1 MTSRERKSAKR
12 SRAHKAFLA
21 YLRDSAVL
29 VGVKRY
35 PRTLGFTVPKSPGF
49 WAKRIKVGRTLDMSG
64 DKPSLVNATKLVP
77 LFRPHIP
84 YGFAG
89 KSRNAPS
96 LMRERDANKHKI
108 TVFKGVSG
116 RHWILDDAGEH
127 HKHKVECIIRKD

>member
-21 YLRDSAVL
+21 YLRESAVL

-35 PRTLGFTVPKSPGF
+35 PRTLGFTVPKS
-49 WAKRIKVGRTLDMSG
+49 
-64 DKPSLVNATKLVP
+64 
-77 LFRPHIP
+77 
-84 YGFAG
+84 
-89 KSRNAPS
+89 PS